1 MGESAERGFPR
12 LIVGEFGC
20 SLPAVTDS
28 LAVTRSP
35 AELLLSCSMSV
46 TSGGELQRDCGF
58 TTCKKPTTGT
68 YNVCWLALLLLSL
81 KIPGPTSLRKEW
93 PYPPQHVANLL
104 ELDWIDVMTESHFV
118 QLVVFAGIHHLAHQ
132 VITSGFAKNSGGP
145 IERPARSELCH
156 HVGVDEE
163 MRDGKGRLM
172 SDWCFV
178 VSRSDDDKED
188 IGCLTEL
195 I

>member
-1 MGESAERGFPR
+1 
-12 LIVGEFGC
+12 
-20 SLPAVTDS
+20 
-28 LAVTRSP
+28 
-35 AELLLSCSMSV
+35 MSV
-46 TSGGELQRDCGF
+46 TSGGELQRECGF
-58 TTCKKPTTGT
+58 ITCKKPTTGT

-81 KIPGPTSLRKEW
+81 KIPGLTSLRKEW

-104 ELDWIDVMTESHFV
+104 ELDWIDVMTESHFF

-132 VITSGFAKNSGGP
+132 VITSGFAKNSGCP
-145 IERPARSELCH
+145 IECPARSELCH

-178 VSRSDDDKED
+178 VPRSDDDKED
-188 IGCLTEL
+188 IGCLTKLVEGCL
-195 I
+195 RFPAFLQLLSIAVSIPGWW